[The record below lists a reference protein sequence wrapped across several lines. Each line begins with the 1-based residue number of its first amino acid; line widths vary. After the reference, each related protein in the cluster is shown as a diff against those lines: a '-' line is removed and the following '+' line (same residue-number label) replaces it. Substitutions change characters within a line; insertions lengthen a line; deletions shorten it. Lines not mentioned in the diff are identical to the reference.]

1 MSNILPHVLSLRCAA
16 IPCVRIGFI
25 GIGKRGEKALAR
37 YASIRGSKICAL
49 SDISAS
55 PIEKA
60 KEELEHQGIYGIR
73 LYSGKDGW
81 KELCSERD
89 LDLIYICTDWSSHVE
104 VACYAMEQGKHT
116 AVEVPAATTIE
127 GCWKLVDTSERTRRH
142 LIMLENCCYD
152 PFALT
157 TLKLAK
163 AGTLGCITHC
173 EGAYIHY
180 LQDTFHENVSN
191 NWMEQQ
197 CAEHEGNA
205 YPTHGLGPIAQVL
218 GIHRGDRMVSLTS
231 LTASNGSD
239 SYPLGRVNNT
249 LIRTI
254 KGKTILLQF
263 DLSTPRPYSRL
274 QSTLGTK
281 GFTQKYPI
289 PCAMFATDREEL
301 AGEKLTAFLK
311 NNEHPITTKWRDEA
325 ERTKQPNAMN
335 YTMDCRLIHCLNNG
349 LPLDMDVYDA
359 AEWSCIAELSAISA
373 KRGGAVIE
381 IPDFTRNRWELLK
394 ELKFEE

>member
-16 IPCVRIGFI
+16 IRCVRIGFV

-37 YASIRGSKICAL
+37 YASIQGAKICAL
-49 SDISAS
+49 ADINAEAV
-55 PIEKA
+55 EKA
-60 KEELEHQGIYGIR
+60 KEELERQGISGMNV
-73 LYSGKDGW
+73 YSGKDGW
-81 KELCSERD
+81 KELCREQN
-89 LDLIYICTDWSSHVE
+89 LDLIYICTEWNSHVE
-104 VACYAMEQGKHT
+104 IALYAMEHGKHV
-116 AVEVPAATTIE
+116 AVEVPAATTVE

-157 TLKLAK
+157 TLKIAQEGK
-163 AGTLGCITHC
+163 LGNITHC

-180 LQDTFHENVSN
+180 LQDTFHEDSSYK
-191 NWMEQQ
+191 WMEQQ
-197 CAEHEGNA
+197 CAKHKGNA

-231 LTASNGSD
+231 LTASNGAD
-239 SYPLGRVNNT
+239 SHLLGRVNNT

-274 QSTLGTK
+274 QTTLGTT

-289 PCAMFATDREEL
+289 PCAMFASESEEL
-301 AGEKLTAFLK
+301 VGEKITNFLK
-311 NNEHPITTKWRDEA
+311 NNEHRITTKWNAEA
-325 ERTKQPNAMN
+325 ERTEQPNAMN
-335 YTMDCRLIHCLNNG
+335 YTMDCRLIYCLNNG

-359 AEWSCIAELSAISA
+359 AEWSCIAELSALSA
-373 KRGGAVIE
+373 ERHGEVVE
-381 IPDFTRNRWELLK
+381 IPDFTRERWNLLNG
-394 ELKFEE
+394 LRFEE